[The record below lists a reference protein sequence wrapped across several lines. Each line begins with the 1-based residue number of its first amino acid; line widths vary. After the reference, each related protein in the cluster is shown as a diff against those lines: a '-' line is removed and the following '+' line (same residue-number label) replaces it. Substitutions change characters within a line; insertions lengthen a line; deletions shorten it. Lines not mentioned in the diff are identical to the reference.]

1 MRVLAL
7 LTDAF
12 GGQGGIALYNRDV
25 LTALCAHPECEE
37 VVAIPRL
44 MPHPC
49 ERLPDKLT
57 YLTEGTGSKLRYA
70 ATVMRT
76 VLRNPRF
83 DLIVCGHI
91 NLLPIGCLLRGWFRI
106 PVLLE
111 IYGIDAWKPTGRI
124 LTDRLINKIDAFV
137 SISNVTMTHF
147 LEWADLPGRKG
158 FLLPNAIHAERY
170 GPGPKPPH
178 LLARYGLND
187 KTVIMTL
194 GRLESSERYKGI
206 DETLESL
213 LELKEIIPNIA
224 YLIVGD
230 GSDRRRLEAK
240 SGVSRVGGQGGVQPV
255 LSQRTKRGDH
265 YRLADVYVMPSSGE
279 GFGFV
284 FLEAMACGIPVVASK
299 VDGGREAVRDGQL
312 GILVDPAN
320 RGEIMGGILK
330 ALTIPRGTVPVGLG
344 YFSFDNFMVRLH
356 AAIDRVMRNSQL
368 GAGDRYASK

>member
-1 MRVLAL
+1 MRVLVL

-12 GGQGGIALYNRDV
+12 GGQGGIALYNRDL

-44 MPHPC
+44 MPHPY
-49 ERLPDKLT
+49 EPLPDKLT
-57 YLTEGTGSKLRYA
+57 FLTEGIGSKHRYV
-70 ATVMRT
+70 ATVFRS
-76 VLRNPRF
+76 VLVNSRF

-106 PVLLE
+106 PLLLE
-111 IYGIDAWKPTGRI
+111 IYGIEAWKPTGR
-124 LTDRLINKIDAFV
+124 LFSDYLIKYIDAFV
-137 SISNVTMTHF
+137 SISNVTMTRF
-147 LEWADLPGRKG
+147 LEWADLPRRKG

-178 LLARYGLND
+178 LLARYGLEN
-187 KTVIMTL
+187 KIVLMTL
-194 GRLESSERYKGI
+194 GRLDSGERYKGV
-206 DETLESL
+206 DEMLESL
-213 LELKEIIPNIA
+213 PELKEEIPNVA

-230 GSDRRRLEAK
+230 GTDRRRLEAK
-240 SGVSRVGGQGGVQPV
+240 AMSLGIGDRVVFTGFVSEDE
-255 LSQRTKRGDH
+255 KRDH

-368 GAGDRYASK
+368 GAGDRYASS